1 MSSLRHRLLERA
13 GRSRALRN
21 TIWAHD
27 AIPASE
33 WVFRNIKRVWLPIY
47 DVIIIGS
54 SIAGVV
60 YGVPVIETIFPEGVA
75 TGGSIALGFSALVAG
90 VGLAFPALPT
100 LEAWA
105 KSCLLGLIVGYAG
118 ALFLLAADG
127 DPNRALIAGIAL
139 CSTIPA
145 IIRLD
150 ILKNE
155 RQKRE
160 AREQLAA
167 VMAMGDEA

>member
-13 GRSRALRN
+13 GRSRALRH

-47 DVIIIGS
+47 DVIIIAS
-54 SIAGVV
+54 SVAGIV

-75 TGGSIALGFSALVAG
+75 TAGSIALGLAALVAG
-90 VGLAFPALPT
+90 LGLAFPALAT
-100 LEAWA
+100 VEAWA
-105 KSCLLGLIVGYAG
+105 KSFLLGLITGYAG

-145 IIRLD
+145 VMRLE

-160 AREQLAA
+160 ALAMLA
-167 VMAMGDEA
+167 RVESQAGQA

>member
-21 TIWAHD
+21 TIWAHN

-54 SIAGVV
+54 SIAGII

-75 TGGSIALGFSALVAG
+75 TGGSVALGASALVAG
-90 VGLAFPALPT
+90 VGLAFPALAT
-100 LEAWA
+100 VEAWA
-105 KSCLLGLIVGYAG
+105 KSFLLGLIMGYSG

-139 CSTIPA
+139 CSTVPA
-145 IIRLD
+145 VMRLD

-160 AREQLAA
+160 AREMLASLGA
-167 VMAMGDEA
+167 REGQA